1 MSGNRLSRSS
11 QIQLGLVL
19 VGLVLIA
26 LSVWADLIGLD
37 LTPGFGLFQVLGSLL
52 GITSL
57 TIAAYLFL
65 AGGQQPAGERTLL
78 ADVGIR
84 MGLTG
89 LLACY
94 VSGLADM
101 LGVGTHQG
109 ARFERPFFGPLQ
121 IAGLI
126 RGLFLVLFGLVLFR
140 LGRSRPGPESQR

>member
-1 MSGNRLSRSS
+1 MMAKLSRSS
-11 QIQLGLVL
+11 QIQIGFSLL
-19 VGLVLIA
+19 GLVLIA
-26 LSVWADLIGLD
+26 ISVWADLIGLD
-37 LTPGFGLFQVLGSLL
+37 LTPGFGVFQVLGSLL
-52 GITSL
+52 GITFL
-57 TIAAYLFL
+57 TTAAYLFL
-65 AGGQQPAGERTLL
+65 AQGHQLSKGRTLL

-121 IAGLI
+121 IAGLVL
-126 RGLFLVLFGLVLFR
+126 GLFLVLVGLVLFR
-140 LGRSRPGPESQR
+140 LGRSRQSPDSQR

>member
-1 MSGNRLSRSS
+1 MTGGRRSVSS
-11 QIQLGLVL
+11 QIQIGLSL
-19 VGLVLIA
+19 VGLILIA
-26 LSVWADLIGLD
+26 ISVWADRIGLD
-37 LTPGFGLFQVLGSLL
+37 ITPGFGVFQVLGSLL

-57 TIAAYLFL
+57 TVAAYLFL
-65 AGGQQPAGERTLL
+65 AQGHQMDRERTLL

-89 LLACY
+89 LLTCY

-121 IAGLI
+121 LAGLVL
-126 RGLFLVLFGLVLFR
+126 GLFLVLVGLVLFR
-140 LGRSRPGPESQR
+140 LGRSRVSPELQR